1 MTNETTSTATAVL
14 SLIAAF
20 EAERKAADERIE
32 RLEAEVA
39 SLHRMIAMDAERMD
53 RIEGRIDVGNKL
65 RDWLDTRFE
74 QEASGVSARLTALE
88 DTLGTDWTASATQRI
103 EARMSE
109 IELAAERLDSRIDY
123 LENQNSNDDEA
134 IREAVERVLD
144 GASLSISI

>member
-1 MTNETTSTATAVL
+1 MTNETTTATAVL

-20 EAERKAADERIE
+20 EAERKAATERVE

-39 SLHRMIAMDAERMD
+39 SLHRMIAMDAD
-53 RIEGRIDVGNKL
+53 RLDSVATDL
-65 RDWLDTRFE
+65 RGLDARFE
-74 QEASGVSARLTALE
+74 EEAAGISARLVIIE
-88 DTLGTDWTASATQRI
+88 DNLGSDWTTNATQRI

-144 GASLSISI
+144 GANLSISI